1 MNKVSEEIIE
11 IDGKEYTLWINRAGI
26 VNWEKATK
34 LQATAKDLG
43 EKYNNTDLEN
53 GEVSEE
59 EFETNPFGENDYDA
73 DEEHLIDIYRKF
85 YFMALFKNHNLS
97 KQEAGELFDKALEEY
112 GIDQLAELAQ
122 KMIETANKNNNSNLK
137 NLKALQSTK

>member
-1 MNKVSEEIIE
+1 MNKVSEVIIE

-34 LQATAKDLG
+34 LQSTAKDLD
-43 EKYNNTDLEN
+43 ERYKNIDLKN

-59 EFETNPFGENDYDA
+59 DFEANPFGENDYDA

-85 YFMALFKNHNLS
+85 YYMALFKNHHLS
-97 KQEAGELFDKALEEY
+97 KQEASDLYDKALEEY
-112 GIDQLAELAQ
+112 GIDQLGQLAV
-122 KMIETANKNNNSNLK
+122 KMIEEANTNRNSNLK